1 MSRRVSTLEQAIESL
16 DYFNGFHDGFIKRL
30 SVVSQDEFKAI
41 GEQSCSGEL
50 TLEII
55 FAHYNYQQGQR
66 PYNQLIEA
74 RFSGVKDIVIN
85 FSGSSYEWAINSLS
99 ISEAQRSK
107 EDGVEEGCLRAIMV
121 QNRLEDGR
129 RWILHE
135 DVIFTFRSCI
145 MREIEAD

>member
-1 MSRRVSTLEQAIESL
+1 MTRRVSTLEQAMESL

-30 SVVSQDEFKAI
+30 SVFSQDEFKAI

-55 FAHYNYQQGQR
+55 FAHYNYQKGQR

-74 RFSGVKDIVIN
+74 RFSGVKDIMIN
-85 FSGSSYEWAINSLS
+85 FSGNSYEWAINSLS
-99 ISEAQRSK
+99 IGEAQRSR
-107 EDGVEEGCLRAIMV
+107 EDGVEEGCLNAVIV

-129 RWILHE
+129 GWILHE
-135 DVIFTFRSCI
+135 DMKFTFKSCI
-145 MREIEAD
+145 MREVEAA